1 MAKINVRDRN
11 KNKPDKKPNWEY
23 RFEAAQVDGK
33 RKHISKA
40 GFKTKKE
47 ALDAG
52 AKALA
57 EYNNAGTRFEPSTIS
72 VSDYLDLWFVEY
84 CKPNLRYNTCTAYK
98 NLIEKHLKPH
108 FGIYRLSTITPL
120 IIQQYTNDICL
131 SGYSHSHIVGILST
145 FQCAL
150 DYAVHP
156 LCFIKDNP
164 MRYIKYP
171 PRGKKRERIILEK
184 DEFDEIL
191 KRFPFGNRFH
201 IPLLLG
207 WNCGLRISEA
217 LALTWDDVD
226 FEAKTITIDK
236 QIIKKNFD
244 VDYRYVRG
252 IKDKKEEKC
261 GWYFT
266 EPKYNSVRTI
276 KVGDSLLEVLQKEKA
291 RQEEMELKYEDYY
304 TIHISKQEKDE
315 KGQIVKRIIPVMKC
329 VVSSTYPRVK
339 LINIDENGQYTSVDS
354 CKYLSRV
361 INRQMHI
368 AFDYHSLRH
377 THATILIESGVSPK
391 AVQQRLG
398 HKSIVTTLQTYVHA
412 TDDLQAQAVDA
423 IEKINRKES
432 DDG

>member
-1 MAKINVRDRN
+1 MAKINIRDRN

-23 RFEAAQVDGK
+23 RFEAAHIDGK

-52 AKALA
+52 TQALA
-57 EYNNAGTRFEPSTIS
+57 EYNNAGVKFEANQIS
-72 VSDYLDLWFVEY
+72 VSDYLDLWFDEY
-84 CKPNLRYNTCTAYK
+84 CKPNLKYNTCAAYK
-98 NLIEKHLKPH
+98 NIIEKHLKSN
-108 FGIYRLSTITPL
+108 FGIYRLSSITPL
-120 IIQQYTNDICL
+120 IIQQYVNKIGL
-131 SGYSHSHIVGILST
+131 NGYSRSHIVGILST

-171 PRGKKRERIILEK
+171 ARGKRRERLVLEK
-184 DEFDEIL
+184 SDFDEII

-207 WNCGLRISEA
+207 WNCGVRISEA

-226 FEAKTITIDK
+226 FDSKTITIDK

-244 VDYRYVRG
+244 VDYRYVKN

-266 EPKYNSVRTI
+266 EPKYNSTRTI
-276 KVGDSLLEVLQKEKA
+276 KVGDSLLETLRKEKS
-291 RQEEMELKYEDYY
+291 RQEEAEVKYEGYY
-304 TIHISKQEKDE
+304 TIHIAKQEIDE
-315 KGQIVKRIIPVMKC
+315 KGQTVKRIIPVMKC
-329 VVSSTYPRVK
+329 ISSVYPRVK
-339 LINIDENGQYTSVDS
+339 LINVDENGQYTSVDS

-377 THATILIESGVSPK
+377 THATMLISSGVSPK

-412 TDDLQAQAVDA
+412 TDDLQEQAVNA
-423 IEKINRKES
+423 IEQINNKTE
-432 DDG
+432 